1 MSNHSNSKSTHGKS
15 KHSFSDTFGD
25 KLKVLL
31 QYLIPQHGISLL
43 MGKIAESKNP
53 SIKNTFINW
62 FIKKYGIDMSIAER
76 QTAQEFETFNDFFTR
91 SLKPEMRPIAEGD
104 DVIVNPADGKTSQ
117 LGPIED
123 GFIFQAKGHRY
134 SAKTLLG
141 GDEALAKPF
150 ANGEFATVYL
160 APKDYHRLH
169 MPIDGKLTKMLH
181 VPGKLFS
188 VNPLTARNVP
198 NLFARNERVV
208 AMFDTEIGP
217 MAMVLVGA
225 TIVGSIETVWHG
237 TVTPPT
243 REGVKVWDYQ
253 GDDAISLKKGQ
264 EMGRFKLGSTVILLF
279 PKNTVEWA
287 NNMKA
292 YAPTVMGQQ
301 LATISKQS

>member
-1 MSNHSNSKSTHGKS
+1 MA
-15 KHSFSDTFGD
+15 D

-31 QYLIPQHGISLL
+31 QYLIPQHGLSLL
-43 MGKIAESKNP
+43 MGKIAESKNAT
-53 SIKNTFINW
+53 IKNTFAKW

-76 QTAQEFETFNDFFTR
+76 ENPEDYETFNDFFTR
-91 SLKPEMRPIAEGD
+91 SLKPDVRPIAEGD
-104 DVIVNPADGKTSQ
+104 EVIVNPADGKVSQ
-117 LGPIED
+117 LGPIEQ

-141 GDEALAKPF
+141 GDAELAKPF
-150 ANGEFATVYL
+150 EDGEFATIYL
-160 APKDYHRLH
+160 SPKDYHRVH
-169 MPIDGKLTKMLH
+169 MPMAGKLTKMLH

-225 TIVGSIETVWHG
+225 TIVGSIETVWEG
-237 TVTPPT
+237 TITPPT
-243 REGVKVWDYQ
+243 RDDIKVWDYNDKDIQ
-253 GDDAISLKKGQ
+253 LEKGA

-279 PKNTVEWA
+279 PKDTIEWEA
-287 NNMKA
+287 NMKA
-292 YAPTVMGQQ
+292 YAPTIMGTP
-301 LATISKQS
+301 LAQKK